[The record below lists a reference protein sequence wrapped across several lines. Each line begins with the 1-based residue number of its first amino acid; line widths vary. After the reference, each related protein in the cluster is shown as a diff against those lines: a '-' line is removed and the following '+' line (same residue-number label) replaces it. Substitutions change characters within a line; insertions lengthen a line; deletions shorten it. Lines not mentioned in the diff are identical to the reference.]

1 MGNTRVAHLWLI
13 VCLGWLPAFH
23 CTTTSST
30 LLAALTDTFTECGG
44 TTCNPETEVC
54 REESYCECKPHF
66 ENVGSFE
73 CLPCPGEGQHCRGC
87 CISDAL
93 TCYRAVCQRCS
104 LDSNGNCISQESLF
118 FLTAAQVA
126 LATAMVLGVISLS
139 FLLYKTLRN
148 RLRRNNQVLESE
160 FRQSVVSRVSLSSIQ
175 QRVIRRLRD
184 RPPKYETRH
193 NYEYQQR
200 QTERQTSQQ
209 STSTDNIEQRNATPI
224 DGPPPAYDGDTVS
237 LAENPPPYTQ
247 EQSDVPVVSGIAV
260 IDIPSTNTTEHSRST
275 DGTNDRSSGSV
286 QGITN
291 HGFEPDKV
299 VTSPPQIINQ
309 SPSSEET
316 DERSKDGCYDI
327 PLVSSNDKTV
337 YM

>member
-1 MGNTRVAHLWLI
+1 MDTTSVAYYLWLV
-13 VCLGWLPAFH
+13 VCLGWLPAFNG
-23 CTTTSST
+23 TTTSST
-30 LLAALTDTFTECGG
+30 LLAVLTDSLTICGERECH
-44 TTCNPETEVC
+44 PETEVC

-66 ENVGSFE
+66 ENVVSFE

-93 TCYRAVCQRCS
+93 TCYRGVCQRCS

-148 RLRRNNQVLESE
+148 RLRRNNPVLESE
-160 FRQSVVSRVSLSSIQ
+160 FRQSVASRVSLSSIQ

-209 STSTDNIEQRNATPI
+209 STSADNIEQRNAAPI
-224 DGPPPAYDGDTVS
+224 GGPPPAYDGDTLS

-247 EQSDVPVVSGIAV
+247 EQSDGPIGSGIAV

-275 DGTNDRSSGSV
+275 DETNDYSASSV

-291 HGFEPDKV
+291 HGFEPDKI
-299 VTSPPQIINQ
+299 TPSQPPITQ
-309 SPSSEET
+309 SPNSDET
-316 DERSKDGCYDI
+316 VGCPKDACYDI

>member
-1 MGNTRVAHLWLI
+1 
-13 VCLGWLPAFH
+13 
-23 CTTTSST
+23 
-30 LLAALTDTFTECGG
+30 LTDSFSLCGE
-44 TTCNPETEVC
+44 TTCHPETEVC

-66 ENVGSFE
+66 ENVGSIK
-73 CLPCPGEGQHCRGC
+73 CVPCPSEGQHCRGC

-200 QTERQTSQQ
+200 QTERQISQQ
-209 STSTDNIEQRNATPI
+209 SASTNNIEQPNATPI
-224 DGPPPAYDGDTVS
+224 GGPPPAYDGDTVS

-247 EQSDVPVVSGIAV
+247 EHSDGPVGNGIAV
-260 IDIPSTNTTEHSRST
+260 IDIPQSNTSEHSRST
-275 DGTNDRSSGSV
+275 DEANDRSSGSV
-286 QGITN
+286 QGTTN
-291 HGFEPDKV
+291 HAFEPDKV
-299 VTSPPQIINQ
+299 SSSQT
-309 SPSSEET
+309 PSSDET
-316 DERSKDGCYDI
+316 DGRPKDGFYDI

>member
-1 MGNTRVAHLWLI
+1 MGTTGIGYLWLI
-13 VCLGWLPAFH
+13 VCLGWLPAFDG
-23 CTTTSST
+23 TTTSST
-30 LLAALTDTFTECGG
+30 LLAAIADSFAVCGDTFCH
-44 TTCNPETEVC
+44 PETEVC

-93 TCYRAVCQRCS
+93 TCYRGVCQRCS

-200 QTERQTSQQ
+200 QTDRQTSQQ
-209 STSTDNIEQRNATPI
+209 GTSTENVTQRNETPI
-224 DGPPPAYDGDTVS
+224 GGPPPAYDGDTLS

-247 EQSDVPVVSGIAV
+247 DQSDAPAGTGIAV
-260 IDIPSTNTTEHSRST
+260 IDIPSNESSDQPQST
-275 DGTNDRSSGSV
+275 DVATDRRTSVV
-286 QGITN
+286 QGIAN
-291 HGFEPDKV
+291 PAFEPDKL
-299 VTSPPQIINQ
+299 TSPQSQIIQ
-309 SPSSEET
+309 SPST
-316 DERSKDGCYDI
+316 DDTDGRPKDGCYDI
-327 PLVSSNDKTV
+327 PLVNSNDKTV